1 MKFLWYNLHHV
12 GDHAFISKSWKSYKV
27 TSVSEL
33 EKSRNIV
40 VQQPRW
46 GLNFLVH
53 NQQICLE
60 SKIKCINSIDLLLF
74 SFFSPFSPYFSLFF
88 FSFRK
93 PTYLSWPP
101 KNGRHFVSHIHHTLK
116 LKNLKVIKTVS
127 RFKKVYK
134 NVQKY
139 WQSWVFFTSETYT
152 IFFPIPDLQYMPIPV
167 ISDQQPFFFLRI
179 LFIILSK
186 RESSKPSMLYPC
198 SDKKSTIKKCLK
210 T

>member
-40 VQQPRW
+40 VQPPRW

-134 NVQKY
+134 IYENIGNLEF
-139 WQSWVFFTSETYT
+139 SSRARR
-152 IFFPIPDLQYMPIPV
+152 IR
-167 ISDQQPFFFLRI
+167 FFFQFRI
-179 LFIILSK
+179 FNICLYLSFPTSSLF
-186 RESSKPSMLYPC
+186 SSYEYC
-198 SDKKSTIKKCLK
+198 SSY
-210 T
+210 